1 MHLIKSKKLRAFI
14 SILMVAVL
22 LTISVCSVVAG
33 AAPAETTEDPM
44 STFEPPVYEPTGC
57 WAWSGGK
64 LFLVSSGVILS
75 ISIII
80 TLIQAKNK
88 FKD

>member
-1 MHLIKSKKLRAFI
+1 MHLIKSNKLHAFLI
-14 SILMVAVL
+14 ILVIAVL
-22 LTISVCSVVAG
+22 ITVCACSVLAG
-33 AAPAETTEDPM
+33 ADSTQSTQDPA

-80 TLIQAKNK
+80 SLLQANKK